1 MTKKIFFIIISI
13 IALVLLIYSFY
24 KANDMQVV
32 FPIKKITIETKIINA
47 NKSKIFNLAKNYLLH
62 KSFFNFKIDALKE
75 QLEKIEWIK
84 NVNVRRVYPD
94 EIKIYVQE
102 YIPKAIFNNNSYL
115 NINGDKFFVD
125 KIDKILPKLFAQDDR
140 NYAIY
145 RYYNL
150 FNSNLLKN
158 NIDSKVLVVSEN
170 DIRSLKIILSSG
182 ITIKLGSQNI
192 NERINMFFKI
202 YDQLN
207 SSDLDK
213 IGYIDMRY
221 SNGFSVGW
229 K

>member
-1 MTKKIFFIIISI
+1 MTKKNFFILVFIIT
-13 IALVLLIYSFY
+13 VVFLIYSVY
-24 KANDMQVV
+24 KLSENQVI

-47 NKSKIFNLAKNYLLH
+47 NKSKIFNLSKNYLSN
-62 KSFFNFKIDALKE
+62 KSFFNFEIDILKE

-94 EIKIYVQE
+94 EVKIYIQE
-102 YIPKAIFNNNSYL
+102 YIPEAIFNNNSYL
-115 NINGDKFFVD
+115 NSNGDKFFVD
-125 KIDKILPKLFAQDDR
+125 KIDKILPNLFAQDDR
-140 NYAIY
+140 NYAVY
-145 RYYNL
+145 GYYNL
-150 FNSNLLKN
+150 FNSNLVKN
-158 NIDSKVLVVSEN
+158 NINSKVLVVSEN

-192 NERINMFFKI
+192 NEKINIFFKI

-207 SSDLDK
+207 SSDLEK

-221 SNGFSVGW
+221 SNGFSIGW